1 VAGLGAWGGG
11 RLGGGGS
18 RGTGDVR
25 GKGVGGVRRQKG
37 PFNATAPAHAKSV
50 RVGPA
55 AAAVRP
61 PLQVELAD
69 ELERLD

>member
-1 VAGLGAWGGG
+1 VGEQ
-11 RLGGGGS
+11 